1 MLNSKDISR
10 ATQSHTLIYAVFEC
24 NLGKPSNDGKLT
36 INSSLQTLKELVKG
50 THEDAISYTMEAHII
65 TTLLNKLLVFFNSTK
80 SKTATLWMQYMK
92 MIEICLIFLKAECY
106 GDWHTCHTLQVQVFI
121 ITWSQFLCV
130 FRQCIKFTWLILA
143 YISTSS
149 MGCMLYAKAT
159 VFGLAFLQI
168 SP

>member
-1 MLNSKDISR
+1 MMSFLGLIAYEMQGSALLALFELIYAEGSVNAMLNSKDISR

-24 NLGKPSNDGKLT
+24 NLGEPSNDGKLT

-106 GDWHTCHTLQVQVFI
+106 GDWHTCHTLQVQIFI
-121 ITWSQFLCV
+121 IT
-130 FRQCIKFTWLILA
+130 
-143 YISTSS
+143 
-149 MGCMLYAKAT
+149 
-159 VFGLAFLQI
+159 
-168 SP
+168 